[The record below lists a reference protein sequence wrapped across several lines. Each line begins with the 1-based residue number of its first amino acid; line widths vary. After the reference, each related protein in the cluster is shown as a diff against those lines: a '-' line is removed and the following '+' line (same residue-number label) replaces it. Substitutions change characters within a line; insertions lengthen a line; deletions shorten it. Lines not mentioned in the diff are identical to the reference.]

1 MLVTSHPH
9 LLNIILQVE
18 MQIGGQYQSP
28 LRSHQ
33 DGLQTGEH
41 VCALNRGFIAQDNNR
56 ETMLQVVH
64 GNQ

>member
-1 MLVTSHPH
+1 
-9 LLNIILQVE
+9 